1 MLFFFS
7 SRRRHTRCALV
18 TGVQTCALPIS
29 IARDAAGRGLSVG
42 LAERGDFGGGTSSAS
57 TKLLHGGLRYLEFG
71 DFGLV
76 KKALNERSVIF
87 DSAPHLAWPM
97 PFVIPRMRDA
107 RPEWQIRLALLLY
120 DHLGDR
126 GGMAKSRTIR
136 LRQDRAGRGLDPG
149 IFKGW
154 RYWDGWIDDARMVNA
169 LLRAAEGRGDPI
181 PTHCGDPRSE
191 EHTSALQ

>member
-1 MLFFFS
+1 MIRQPPRSTRTDTLLPYTTR
-7 SRRRHTRCALV
+7 SR
-18 TGVQTCALPIS
+18 S
-29 IARDAAGRGLSVG
+29 
-42 LAERGDFGGGTSSAS
+42 
-57 TKLLHGGLRYLEFG
+57 
-71 DFGLV
+71 V

-154 RYWDGWIDDARMVNA
+154 RYWDGWIDDERRVIA
-169 LLRAAEGRGDPI
+169 LLRDAEARGATLFPRIAA
-181 PTHCGDPRSE
+181 THAEDRKSTRLNSS
-191 EHTSALQ
+191 H